1 MSNYKIYATLLDTW
15 VRYLNSDIDAE
26 SFSNLDEG
34 GTYRL
39 TPDQIADARMEDL
52 LNCINRVP
60 KETTERQ
67 ALGTAYNSIID
78 CFIAFNETITSDNF
92 KNFNEFYYR
101 GGTVKIKVGK
111 TVDVNMDGYNFQ
123 FDLDDCLSA
132 TRDFMGS
139 ISQHYCSANL
149 KTQYGDVELYGYAD
163 EILRDKVYDIKT
175 TSRYTFG
182 KYENGTQKDLYPY
195 CLVES
200 GEMQTCASFTYSVF
214 VPNSSRGAITMR
226 SYSEEYTY
234 NHEKSTARLRELC
247 EGLIYWIETH
257 RPLITNKKIFGY
269 E

>member
-1 MSNYKIYATLLDTW
+1 MSNYKISPTLLNTW

-60 KETTERQ
+60 KETTEKQ
-67 ALGTAYNSIID
+67 ALGTAFNEIID
-78 CFIAFNETITSDNF
+78 RIIKSSDKDYSPIIDVTID
-92 KNFNEFYYR
+92 K
-101 GGTVKIKVGK
+101 
-111 TVDVNMDGYNFQ
+111 YNFQ
-123 FDLDDCLSA
+123 FD
-132 TRDFMGS
+132 RDNCVAIAKTFENS
-139 ISQHYCSANL
+139 LSQHYCSANL

-200 GEMQTCASFTYSVF
+200 GEMQTCTSFTYSVF